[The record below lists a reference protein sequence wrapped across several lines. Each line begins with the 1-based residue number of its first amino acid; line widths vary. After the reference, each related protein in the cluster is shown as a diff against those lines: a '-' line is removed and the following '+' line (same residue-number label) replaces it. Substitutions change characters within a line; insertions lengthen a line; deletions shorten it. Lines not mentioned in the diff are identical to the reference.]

1 MTPTQPDSTEHDSA
15 SPDLPCAHAPSPP
28 IPSDGALSRAQDE
41 TTTQP
46 PRAPGLVLDACV
58 MMSGLLRPLMLNL
71 GHAGVLIP
79 IWTDKIGDEW
89 QRNAARLWPIE
100 PTLLAE
106 EWQSMQEQ
114 FPLANMGDV
123 TEFEGELRHTD
134 RKDKHVAAAGIA
146 AIAHAVSG
154 PVSVLTWN
162 IKDFSRSEL
171 RKQGLGL
178 SDPDRLLS
186 LWWPTHKEVL
196 SAHIERTLN
205 DLFASGRRQ
214 PEAVVTM
221 LKRDR
226 LFRLAGCYE
235 RHQDANPT

>member
-1 MTPTQPDSTEHDSA
+1 
-15 SPDLPCAHAPSPP
+15 
-28 IPSDGALSRAQDE
+28 
-41 TTTQP
+41 
-46 PRAPGLVLDACV
+46 
-58 MMSGLLRPLMLNL
+58 MSGLLRPLMLNL
-71 GHAGVLIP
+71 AHAGVLVP

-100 PTLLAE
+100 PALLAE

-123 TEFEGELRHTD
+123 TDFETALRHTD

-146 AIAHAVSG
+146 AVSRAISG

-186 LWWPTHKEVL
+186 LWWPTQKEVL
-196 SAHIERTLN
+196 TEHIERTLN
-205 DLFASGRRQ
+205 ELFATGRRQ

-226 LFRLAGCYE
+226 LFRLAGSYE
-235 RHQDANPT
+235 RHWNANPT

>member
-1 MTPTQPDSTEHDSA
+1 MTSTQQDLITPAQVSTSI
-15 SPDLPCAHAPSPP
+15 SVT
-28 IPSDGALSRAQDE
+28 E
-41 TTTQP
+41 THSSQS
-46 PRAPGLVLDACV
+46 PGLVLDACV
-58 MMSGLLRPLMLNL
+58 MMSGLLRPLLLSL
-71 GHAGVLIP
+71 GHAGLLVP

-100 PTLLAE
+100 PALLAE
-106 EWQSMQEQ
+106 EWQNMQQQ

-123 TEFEGELRHTD
+123 TEFETELRHTD

-146 AIAHAVSG
+146 AVTRKLSG

-171 RKQGLGL
+171 RKHNLGL

-186 LWWPTHKEVL
+186 LWWPTHTAMLKE
-196 SAHIERTLN
+196 HIEHALN
-205 DLFASGRRQ
+205 ALFASGRRQ
-214 PEAVVTM
+214 PEPVVAM

-235 RHQDANPT
+235 RHLDTHLTCTARDHQPEGIFKNPQT

>member
-1 MTPTQPDSTEHDSA
+1 MTSTQQDTATPAQHATSA
-15 SPDLPCAHAPSPP
+15 SR
-28 IPSDGALSRAQDE
+28 ALTNA
-41 TTTQP
+41 TTQT
-46 PRAPGLVLDACV
+46 PGLVLDACV
-58 MMSGLLRPLMLNL
+58 MMSGLLRPLLLSL
-71 GHAGVLIP
+71 GHAGVLVP

-100 PTLLAE
+100 PALLAE
-106 EWQSMQEQ
+106 EWQTMQEQ
-114 FPLANMGDV
+114 FPMANMGDV
-123 TEFEGELRHTD
+123 TEFESELRHTD

-146 AIAHAVSG
+146 AVARTRSG

-178 SDPDRLLS
+178 TDPDRLLS
-186 LWWPTHKEVL
+186 LWWPTHAEILKT
-196 SAHIERTLN
+196 HIESSLN
-205 DLFASGRRQ
+205 ALFAAGRRQ
-214 PEAVVTM
+214 PEPVVAM

-235 RHQDANPT
+235 RYQK

>member
-1 MTPTQPDSTEHDSA
+1 MTSTHQDSVTPALPSAQVTQ
-15 SPDLPCAHAPSPP
+15 
-28 IPSDGALSRAQDE
+28 
-41 TTTQP
+41 
-46 PRAPGLVLDACV
+46 APGLVLDACV
-58 MMSGLLRPLMLNL
+58 MMSGVLRPLLLSL
-71 GHAGVLIP
+71 GHAGVLVP

-100 PTLLAE
+100 PALLAL
-106 EWQSMQEQ
+106 EWQNMQEQ

-123 TEFEGELRHTD
+123 TEFETELRHTD

-146 AIAHAVSG
+146 AVSRTVSG

-178 SDPDRLLS
+178 TDPDRLLS
-186 LWWPTHKEVL
+186 LWWPTHQAVL
-196 SAHIERTLN
+196 SEHIKRTL
-205 DLFASGRRQ
+205 DELFASGRRQ
-214 PEAVVTM
+214 PESVVTM

-235 RHQDANPT
+235 RHLT